1 MNQES
6 LNLQEVQQIL
16 IPAIQKFSKTQ
27 PYEGNSY
34 LARAQADA
42 ASSHADALVSQ
53 VDTLHQSISEV
64 SFAMRSRGN
73 LSSQAEQPG
82 TLQEA
87 VNQL

>member
-1 MNQES
+1 MV
-6 LNLQEVQQIL
+6 QEVQQIL
-16 IPAIQKFSKTQ
+16 IPAIQKFSKTR

-34 LARAQADA
+34 MARAQADA

-64 SFAMRSRGN
+64 SYAMRSRN
-73 LSSQAEQPG
+73 PTNESEAPE

-87 VNQL
+87 VFHQL